1 MKGYS
6 RYFSLFFLFIGTMHA
21 QHTNS
26 NKEAF
31 AHTFSIVARDSIT
44 GEMAVGVQSHW
55 FSVGN
60 SVPWGKSGVG
70 VVATQSF
77 VNPAY
82 GPNGLQLMEK
92 GMSAKNALTKLT
104 KEDEGRDYRQVAFLA
119 SSGKPDAYTG
129 AKCVE
134 SADQI
139 VGENFSVQANMMLN
153 DNVVP
158 AMAEAFRKNN
168 DLPIAERVVAVLKAA
183 QHAGGDIRGR
193 QSAALIVVG
202 PKPVE
207 NPWEEHTIDLRV
219 DDNANPVQELERL
232 LKTARAYEY
241 MNRGDLA
248 VEAEDMQKALEEY
261 GAAEALFPDNLEMSF
276 WKAVALA
283 NSGNVQDAKSIFKRI
298 FAKNENW
305 CLMIKRLV
313 KPGLLTVTPDQL
325 KEITEL

>member
-1 MKGYS
+1 MGKERRWRGGHTIICKS
-6 RYFSLFFLFIGTMHA
+6 RLWA
-21 QHTNS
+21 QRIAIN
-26 NKEAF
+26 
-31 AHTFSIVARDSIT
+31 
-44 GEMAVGVQSHW
+44 
-55 FSVGN
+55 
-60 SVPWGKSGVG
+60 GKR
-70 VVATQSF
+70 
-77 VNPAY
+77 Y
-82 GPNGLQLMEK
+82 
-92 GMSAKNALTKLT
+92 
-104 KEDEGRDYRQVAFLA
+104 VAFLA

-134 SADQI
+134 SAAQI

-183 QHAGGDIRGR
+183 QKAGGDIRGR

-202 PKPVE
+202 AKPVD

-283 NSGNVQDAKSIFKRI
+283 NSGKMQEAKPIFKRI

-305 CLMIKRLV
+305 RTMIKRLV
-313 KPGLLTVTPDQL
+313 KPGLLTITPDQVQ
-325 KEITEL
+325 EIMEL